1 MSEGGL
7 RKPERKPLLL
17 ENKEFWDK
25 SSLDKEL
32 RRQFDVCHSCRRC
45 FNLCDSFPKLFDLID
60 ESDSME
66 LDTVESKSFDDVI
79 DSCTLCDMCFMVS
92 CPYVPPHEF
101 AIDIPSLFLRHKA
114 IEDKKKLNFI
124 NNQLAKTDRIGKV
137 GLFFNFLFNYSL
149 NKKNKLIRNVISYIT
164 GIDVSATL
172 PNFNKKSFKSIFKSV
187 KDKFKHKKNYRDK
200 VILFTSCYVNYNDSK
215 IGEAIIGVLN
225 KNKVYIEEYYSG
237 CCKMPQL
244 EQGKVVEVK
253 KEAEKT
259 AIKLKDKINQGFKV
273 IAPIASCALMLKTH
287 WPLLCPENENVK
299 ILSENTMDIDEYI
312 WDLNN
317 RRGLAGGM
325 KALNKN
331 ITLHSSCH
339 SRAQNIGP
347 KSAQILKLIP
357 NTETINIEKCS
368 GHGGT
373 WGIKKKNNKT
383 ARKVGLPAAK
393 KVFKDDN
400 SIIASTCP
408 LAALHLKDIN
418 HEKKLSTYQNKI
430 FHPIELIA
438 KAYGIKEIGNEEYS
452 LSNIQN

>member
-1 MSEGGL
+1 MPEGGL
-7 RKPERKPLLL
+7 RKPERIPLML
-17 ENKEFWDK
+17 NDGEFWNE

-60 ESDSME
+60 ESESME
-66 LDTVESKSFDDVI
+66 LDTVNSNSFNEVV

-101 AIDIPSLFLRHKA
+101 AIDIPSLFVRHKA

-124 NNQLAKTDRIGKV
+124 DSQLAKTDRIGKL
-137 GLFFNFLFNYSL
+137 GLFFNSLFGYIL
-149 NKKNKLIRNVISYIT
+149 NKKNKFLRKVVSYLV
-164 GIDVSATL
+164 GIDISATL
-172 PNFNKKSFKSIFKSV
+172 PKFNKNSFKSIFKSIE
-187 KDKFKHKKNYRDK
+187 KTLKHKKNYQDK
-200 VILFTSCYVNYNDSK
+200 VLLFTSCYVNYNDSK
-215 IGEAIIGVLN
+215 IGMAIIGVLN
-225 KNKVYIEEYYSG
+225 KNKVYVEEFYSG

-253 KEAEKT
+253 KEAERT
-259 AIKLKDKINQGFKV
+259 AKKVINKINQGYTV

-287 WPLLCPENENVK
+287 WPLLSPENEDVIK
-299 ILSENTMDIDEYI
+299 LSKNTMDIDEFI

-317 RRGLAGGM
+317 KRGLADGM
-325 KALNKN
+325 SALDKN

-347 KSAQILKLIP
+347 KSAQLLKLIP
-357 NTETINIEKCS
+357 NTKTVNIEKCS

-383 ARKVGLPAAK
+383 ARNVVL
-393 KVFKDDN
+393 
-400 SIIASTCP
+400 
-408 LAALHLKDIN
+408 LKD
-418 HEKKLSTYQNKI
+418 K
-430 FHPIELIA
+430 
-438 KAYGIKEIGNEEYS
+438 
-452 LSNIQN
+452 